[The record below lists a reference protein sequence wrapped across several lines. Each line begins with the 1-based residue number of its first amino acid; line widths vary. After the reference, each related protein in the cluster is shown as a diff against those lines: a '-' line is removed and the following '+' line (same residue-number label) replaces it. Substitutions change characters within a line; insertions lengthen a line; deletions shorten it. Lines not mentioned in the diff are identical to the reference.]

1 MLAERTKTILK
12 AAVEDYI
19 ETGKPV
25 TSDALYEAHDFGIKP
40 AMIRWELNELNKL
53 GFLSQ
58 KHPSG
63 GRTPTDKAYKFLIES
78 LEGELSEARGEKK
91 TAFAGN
97 LAKMDFRDFVSAL
110 AGELNLLSIGYETER
125 AAFYESGL
133 NELLGSLED
142 TTKDELVSIVRD
154 FENLP
159 ARLASMSGEW
169 ETEGMWPRVFIG
181 RNPLIKSEHVAMI
194 ASCLA
199 RDGDKY
205 FVLAIGPKRMDYGR
219 SLKIFRSLE

>member
-1 MLAERTKTILK
+1 MLPERTKTILK
-12 AAVEDYI
+12 TAVEDYI

-25 TSDALYEAHDFGIKP
+25 TSEGLYEGHDFGIKP

-53 GFLSQ
+53 GYLSQ

-78 LEGELSEARGEKK
+78 LEEEIREAKK
-91 TAFAGN
+91 ERKPAFAGDIAAGR
-97 LAKMDFRDFVSAL
+97 LSDFVSAM
-110 AGELNLLSIGYETER
+110 ANELNLLSIGYEAENE
-125 AAFYESGL
+125 AFYESGL
-133 NELLGSLED
+133 NELLQNLED
-142 TTKDELVSIVRD
+142 TTKEEIVSIVRD

-159 ARLASMSGEW
+159 ARLADVGREW
-169 ETEGMWPRVFIG
+169 ETEEMWPRVFIG

-199 RDGDKY
+199 RDGDKF
-205 FVLAIGPKRMDYGR
+205 FVLAVGPKRMDYEK
-219 SLKIFRSLE
+219 SLKIFKSLE